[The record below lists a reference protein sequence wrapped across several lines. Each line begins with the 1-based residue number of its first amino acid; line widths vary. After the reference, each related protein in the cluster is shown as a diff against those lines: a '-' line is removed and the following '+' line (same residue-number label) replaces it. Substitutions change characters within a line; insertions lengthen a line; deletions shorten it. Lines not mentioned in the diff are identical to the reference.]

1 MLSCKVLSLNRHFSR
16 SILSKF
22 SYSSMPSLK
31 DKFEEHKV
39 IPDVVDQAPTQLLE
53 VKYKSGVQADLGNV
67 LTPTQVKEP
76 PSLNWVTTPGAL
88 YTIVLTDPDA
98 PSRQN
103 PKFREWHH
111 WLVAN
116 IPGCEINKGEVLS
129 DYIGSGPPQGT
140 GLHRYVFLVY
150 QQKSNLT
157 DKEHGHLT
165 NRSGNNRGGF
175 NIRKFAAKHDL
186 GAPIAGNF
194 YQAEWDDYVPILY
207 EQLGG

>member
-1 MLSCKVLSLNRHFSR
+1 MFSCKVLSLNRHFSR

-22 SYSSMPSLK
+22 CNSSMSSLK
-31 DKFEEHKV
+31 DKFEEHKI
-39 IPDVVDQAPTQLLE
+39 IPDVVDQAPTQHLQ

-76 PSLNWVTTPGAL
+76 PSLNWVATPGAL
-88 YTIVLTDPDA
+88 YTMVMTDPDA

-116 IPGCEINKGEVLS
+116 IPGCEINKGE
-129 DYIGSGPPQGT
+129 
-140 GLHRYVFLVY
+140 
-150 QQKSNLT
+150 KSHLT

-175 NIRKFAAKHDL
+175 SIRKFAAKHDL

-194 YQAEWDDYVPILY
+194 YQAEWDDYVPKLY
-207 EQLGG
+207 EQLSG

>member
-22 SYSSMPSLK
+22 SYSSMHSLK

-39 IPDVVDQAPTQLLE
+39 IPDVVDQAPTQFLE

-116 IPGCEINKGEVLS
+116 IPGCEINKGE
-129 DYIGSGPPQGT
+129 
-140 GLHRYVFLVY
+140 
-150 QQKSNLT
+150 KSNLT

-207 EQLGG
+207 EQLDDGIILFQSR